1 VTPVSDITALDRGL
15 GAELAEDLAATAF
28 TLAKR
33 FAAGA
38 TMWSIA
44 PSWEPHA
51 LHIAVEFVHP
61 VIMGKRALPAVALT
75 GPDLVDLVRVSVR
88 PGDIVVAVAGADD
101 AQVRS
106 VMRRS
111 PAWGA
116 TTIWIGSGD
125 RPKAGVADHVLWLD
139 DPDPRVPAT
148 GGFVLFYHLL
158 WELTHVCFEHSGLLK
173 PDPECDDTVC
183 VTCSDEGRLGE
194 VVTASADGQATV
206 RTARGV
212 ENVVTTLID
221 PVAADELVLV
231 HAGTAIS
238 RVGDEDAGSDRF
250 KPALTSDASE
260 QSG

>member
-1 VTPVSDITALDRGL
+1 MTTITAIDRGL
-15 GAELAEDLAATAF
+15 GAERAEDLAATAF

-38 TMWSIA
+38 TMWSVA

-61 VIMGKRALPAVALT
+61 VIVGKRALPAVALT

-116 TTIWIGSGD
+116 TTIWIGSGE
-125 RPKAGVADHVLWLD
+125 RPKAGMADHVLWLD
-139 DPDPRVPAT
+139 DPDPCVPAT

-173 PDPECDDTVC
+173 PDCTEDVC

-194 VVTASADGQATV
+194 VVSASENGQAAV
-206 RTARGV
+206 RTGRGI
-212 ENVVTTLID
+212 ENVVTTLVD
-221 PVAADELVLV
+221 PVAAGDLVLV

-238 RVGDEDAGSDRF
+238 RLDEEDGS
-250 KPALTSDASE
+250 S
-260 QSG
+260 

>member
-1 VTPVSDITALDRGL
+1 MPTAIDRGVSS
-15 GAELAEDLAATAF
+15 ELAADLAATAF
-28 TLAKR
+28 TLARR

-38 TMWSIA
+38 TMWSVA

-88 PGDIVVAVAGADD
+88 PGDIVVAVAGADQPD
-101 AQVRS
+101 VRS
-106 VMRRS
+106 IMRRS

-116 TTIWIGSGD
+116 TTLWIGSGK
-125 RPKAGVADHVLWLD
+125 RPKAGAANHVLWLD

-148 GGFVLFYHLL
+148 GGFVLFYHVL
-158 WELTHVCFEHSGLLK
+158 WELTHVCFEHPGLLK
-173 PDPECDDTVC
+173 PECADEVC

-194 VVTASADGQATV
+194 VVAASADGLAAV
-206 RTARGV
+206 RTGRGV
-212 ENVVTTLID
+212 EDVVTTLVG
-221 PVAADELVLV
+221 PVAAGDLVLV

-238 RVGDEDAGSDRF
+238 RLEED
-250 KPALTSDASE
+250 T
-260 QSG
+260 

>member
-1 VTPVSDITALDRGL
+1 VTPVSDIAALERGL

-28 TLAKR
+28 TLARR

-88 PGDIVVAVAGADD
+88 PGDIVVAVAGADN

-116 TTIWIGSGD
+116 TTIWIGSGE
-125 RPKAGVADHVLWLD
+125 RPKAGMADHVLWLD

-173 PDPECDDTVC
+173 DECAEDVC

-194 VVTASADGQATV
+194 VVTASADGQAAV

-221 PVAADELVLV
+221 PVAPGELVLL

-238 RVGDEDAGSDRF
+238 RVEEDVS
-250 KPALTSDASE
+250 
-260 QSG
+260 

>member
-1 VTPVSDITALDRGL
+1 MTTAIDRGL
-15 GAELAEDLAATAF
+15 GAELAADLASAAF

-51 LHIAVEFVHP
+51 LHIAVEFVHR
-61 VIMGKRALPAVALT
+61 VIMEKRALPAVALT
-75 GPDLVDLVRVSVR
+75 GTNLVDLVRVSVR
-88 PGDIVVAVAGADD
+88 PGDIVIGVGAAADLEL
-101 AQVRS
+101 RS

-116 TTIWIGSGD
+116 TTIWIGSGE
-125 RPKAGVADHVLWLD
+125 RPAAGAADHVLWLD

-173 PDPECDDTVC
+173 SEGAESVC

-194 VVTASADGQATV
+194 VMTASTDGQAPV

-212 ENVVTTLID
+212 EDVVTTLID
-221 PVAADELVLV
+221 PVGAGELGLV
-231 HAGTAIS
+231 
-238 RVGDEDAGSDRF
+238 
-250 KPALTSDASE
+250 
-260 QSG
+260 Q

>member
-1 VTPVSDITALDRGL
+1 MTTTAIDRGL
-15 GAELAEDLAATAF
+15 GAELAADLAGAAF

-44 PSWEPHA
+44 PSCEPHA

-75 GPDLVDLVRVSVR
+75 GPNLVDLVRVSVR
-88 PGDIVVAVAGADD
+88 PGDIVIGVGAAADLEL
-101 AQVRS
+101 RS

-116 TTIWIGSGD
+116 TTIWIGSGE
-125 RPKAGVADHVLWLD
+125 RPAAGAADHVLWLD
-139 DPDPRVPAT
+139 DPDPRVPAM

-173 PDPECDDTVC
+173 PECSEQVC

-194 VVTASADGQATV
+194 VVTASSDGMAAV

-212 ENVVTTLID
+212 ESVATALID
-221 PVAADELVLV
+221 PVAAGELVLV

-238 RVGDEDAGSDRF
+238 RIEEERR
-250 KPALTSDASE
+250 
-260 QSG
+260 

>member
-1 VTPVSDITALDRGL
+1 MMTTTAIDRGL
-15 GAELAEDLAATAF
+15 GAELAEDLAASAF

-44 PSWEPHA
+44 PAWEPHA

-88 PGDIVVAVAGADD
+88 PGDIVVAVSGADHPD
-101 AQVRS
+101 VRS
-106 VMRRS
+106 VMRRG

-116 TTIWIGSGD
+116 TTIWIGSGE
-125 RPKAGVADHVLWLD
+125 RPPAGMADHVLWLD
-139 DPDPRVPAT
+139 DPDPRLPAT

-173 PDPECDDTVC
+173 DDGSEEIC

-194 VVTASADGQATV
+194 VVTASENGQAMV
-206 RTARGV
+206 RTARGI
-212 ENVVTTLID
+212 ENVVTALID
-221 PVAADELVLV
+221 PVAAGELVLV
-231 HAGTAIS
+231 HAGAAIS
-238 RVGDEDAGSDRF
+238 RLDEEDV
-250 KPALTSDASE
+250 
-260 QSG
+260 

>member
-1 VTPVSDITALDRGL
+1 MTTTAIDRGL

-28 TLAKR
+28 TLARR

-88 PGDIVVAVAGADD
+88 PGDIVVAVAGADE

-106 VMRRS
+106 VMRRA

-116 TTIWIGSGD
+116 TTIWIGSGE
-125 RPKAGVADHVLWLD
+125 RPPAGMADHVLWLD

-158 WELTHVCFEHSGLLK
+158 WELTHVCFEHPGLLK
-173 PDPECDDTVC
+173 PEHSESVC
-183 VTCSDEGRLGE
+183 VTCSDEGRPGE
-194 VVTASADGQATV
+194 AVTASADGHAVV

-212 ENVVTTLID
+212 ETVVTTLIE
-221 PVAADELVLV
+221 PVEAGELILV
-231 HAGTAIS
+231 HAGMAIG
-238 RVGDEDAGSDRF
+238 RLEDEEGR
-250 KPALTSDASE
+250 
-260 QSG
+260 

>member
-1 VTPVSDITALDRGL
+1 MTTAAIDRGL
-15 GAELAEDLAATAF
+15 GAELAADLAAAAF

-75 GPDLVDLVRVSVR
+75 GPNLVDLLRVSVR
-88 PGDIVVAVAGADD
+88 PGDIVIGVGAAADLEL
-101 AQVRS
+101 RS

-116 TTIWIGSGD
+116 TTIWIGSGE
-125 RPKAGVADHVLWLD
+125 RPTAGGADHVLWLD

-173 PDPECDDTVC
+173 PECAEQVC
-183 VTCSDEGRLGE
+183 VTCSDEGRMGE
-194 VVTASADGQATV
+194 VVSPSADGMAAV

-212 ENVVTTLID
+212 ESVATALID
-221 PVAADELVLV
+221 PVVAGELVLV

-238 RVGDEDAGSDRF
+238 RIDEEERR
-250 KPALTSDASE
+250 
-260 QSG
+260 

>member
-1 VTPVSDITALDRGL
+1 MTTTAIDRGVS
-15 GAELAEDLAATAF
+15 ADLAGDLAATAL

-44 PSWEPHA
+44 PAWEPHA

-61 VIMGKRALPAVALT
+61 VIVGKRALPAVALT
-75 GPDLVDLVRVSVR
+75 GPNLVDVVRVSVR
-88 PGDIVVAVAGADD
+88 PGDIVVGVSAADNPE
-101 AQVRS
+101 VRS

-111 PAWGA
+111 PAWGV
-116 TTIWIGSGD
+116 TTVWIGSGE
-125 RPKAGVADHVLWLD
+125 RPGAGMADHVLWLD

-158 WELTHVCFEHSGLLK
+158 WELTHVCFEHPGLLK
-173 PDPECDDTVC
+173 AADQSADEVC

-194 VVTASADGQATV
+194 VIGPSAEGLAPV
-206 RTARGV
+206 RTAKGIEDV
-212 ENVVTTLID
+212 ATTLVD
-221 PVAADELVLV
+221 PVAAGELVLV

-238 RVGDEDAGSDRF
+238 RVDDEDPGEAGIEERR
-250 KPALTSDASE
+250 T
-260 QSG
+260 

>member
-1 VTPVSDITALDRGL
+1 MTTITAIDRGL

-88 PGDIVVAVAGADD
+88 PGDIVVGVSGSDN

-106 VMRRS
+106 VMRRG

-116 TTIWIGSGD
+116 TTIWIGSGE
-125 RPKAGVADHVLWLD
+125 RPKAGMADHVLWLD

-173 PDPECDDTVC
+173 SECADETC

-194 VVTASADGQATV
+194 VVTASADGLATV

-212 ENVVTTLID
+212 EDVVTTLID
-221 PVAADELVLV
+221 PVAAGELVLV

-238 RVGDEDAGSDRF
+238 KVEEDV
-250 KPALTSDASE
+250 
-260 QSG
+260 

>member
-1 VTPVSDITALDRGL
+1 MTTTAIDRGL

-75 GPDLVDLVRVSVR
+75 GPELVDLVRVSVR
-88 PGDIVVAVAGADD
+88 PGDIVVAVSAADN

-116 TTIWIGSGD
+116 TTIWIGSGE
-125 RPKAGVADHVLWLD
+125 RPTAGMADHVLWLD

-173 PDPECDDTVC
+173 PECSEEVC

-194 VVTASADGQATV
+194 VVSAPEEGEAPGMATV

-212 ENVVTTLID
+212 ESVATALVD
-221 PVAADELVLV
+221 PVAAGELVLV
-231 HAGTAIS
+231 HAGTAIG
-238 RVGDEDAGSDRF
+238 RVEEEDV
-250 KPALTSDASE
+250 
-260 QSG
+260 

>member
-1 VTPVSDITALDRGL
+1 MTAIDRGL
-15 GAELAEDLAATAF
+15 DDELAADLAASAF

-44 PSWEPHA
+44 PSSEPHA
-51 LHIAVEFVHP
+51 MHIAVEFVHP

-75 GPDLVDLVRVSVR
+75 GPNLVDLVRVSVQ
-88 PGDIVVAVAGADD
+88 PGDIVIGVGAAADLD
-101 AQVRS
+101 LRS

-116 TTIWIGSGD
+116 TTIWIGSGE
-125 RPKAGVADHVLWLD
+125 RPTAGGADHVLWLD

-158 WELTHVCFEHSGLLK
+158 WELTHVCFEHSGLLN
-173 PDPECDDTVC
+173 PESSEQVC
-183 VTCSDEGRLGE
+183 VTCSDEGRIGE
-194 VVTASADGQATV
+194 VVSPSADGMAAV

-212 ENVVTTLID
+212 EKVVTALID
-221 PVAADELVLV
+221 PVAAGELVLV
-231 HAGTAIS
+231 HAGTAII
-238 RVGDEDAGSDRF
+238 RLEED
-250 KPALTSDASE
+250 L
-260 QSG
+260 